1 MLHFEVSWLAV
12 VLATVIAWAFGAAWY
27 MAFAKQWVASIGKKM
42 EDIDRSDYTPYL
54 WSVLCIA
61 IMAYAVAVLTPA
73 LMGTVTA
80 ASGAL
85 VGAQAIDHPGPTPRR
100 RHGHRLGRVR
110 RRALGRPRVLSRGPH
125 GVCVKRCGTEHSA
138 SGWTRGA
145 LLRWGP

>member
-85 VGAQAIDHPGPTPRR
+85 VGALMWLGFVMPSMLLNHRYQGAPWARTLIDG
-100 RHGHRLGRVR
+100 GYLLG
-110 RRALGRPRVLSRGPH
+110 VLVLE
-125 GVCVKRCGTEHSA
+125 GVVIGLFS
-138 SGWTRGA
+138 
-145 LLRWGP
+145 